1 MSINVDK
8 WYNNNKKAI
17 YLYMR
22 KKYPS
27 DITRGQSSHFSVNHH
42 NNSF

>member
-22 KKYPS
+22 KKHPS
-27 DITRGQSSHFSVNHH
+27 DITRDQFEIIKP
-42 NNSF
+42 FLE